1 MREQGTVAHLPAT
14 RPEPKTPKGAATRRR
29 IIAAARAELVER
41 DGMLEVDSVATRAQ
55 VSVGALYRHFGS
67 RAALVGAV
75 VDDFYQRYRA
85 EALEINPAPGQSFA
99 IRERRRTA
107 LTVGFHYSD
116 PLAQVILSHLH
127 LDAEVAA
134 EEVSHIDAMIDLA
147 ASVMA
152 LGQKRGE
159 IPADRD
165 PRFIGAM
172 IIGGMRHVLAIAL
185 TSHPPIPQQMTAD
198 RLWVFNAAIMCLELS
213 GR

>member
-1 MREQGTVAHLPAT
+1 MQERGSLAHVPAA
-14 RPEPKTPKGAATRRR
+14 RPEPKTPKGAATRQR
-29 IIAAARAELVER
+29 IIRAARAELVER

-75 VDDFYQRYRA
+75 VDDFYQRYRG
-85 EALEINPAPGQSFA
+85 EALEITPAPGQSFA
-99 IRERRRTA
+99 VRERRRTE
-107 LTVGFHYSD
+107 LTVAFHFSD
-116 PLAQVILSHLH
+116 PLARVILSHLH

-172 IIGGMRHVLAIAL
+172 IIGGMRHVLATAL
-185 TSHPPIPQQMTAD
+185 TSNPPISQQTTAE
-198 RLWVFNAAIMCLELS
+198 RLWVLNAAIMGLDLV

>member
-1 MREQGTVAHLPAT
+1 MNEQGKPSALTMT

-29 IIAAARAELVER
+29 IIRAAREELVER
-41 DGMLEVDSVATRAQ
+41 DGILEVDSVAGRAQ

-67 RAALVGAV
+67 RAALIGAV
-75 VDDFYQRYRA
+75 VDDFYQRYRG
-85 EALEINPAPGQSFA
+85 EALEINPAPGKSFA
-99 IRERRRTA
+99 VRERRRTE
-107 LTVGFHYSD
+107 LTVAFHYSD
-116 PLAQVILSHLH
+116 PLARVMLSHLH
-127 LDAEVAA
+127 LDTEVAA

-147 ASVMA
+147 AGVMA

-185 TSHPPIPQQMTAD
+185 TSDPPVPQKTTAQ
-198 RLWVFNAAIMCLELS
+198 RLWVFNAAIMGLD